1 MDQQFGITFKD
12 SSMFFA
18 DEVFMSSQPGKFF
31 LDFKN
36 ISPRSDMPKQ
46 IRTVVEH
53 STVRLD
59 PYLAKNF
66 WEKFGNLIKDYEKKF
81 GKIKRP
87 KEFDIAERSAKK
99 GKAVQAEAADE
110 KVKMDYVG

>member
-1 MDQQFGITFKD
+1 MDQQFGLTLKD
-12 SSMFFA
+12 NNLFFA

-36 ISPRSDMPKQ
+36 ISPRSDLPKQ
-46 IRTVVEH
+46 IRTCVEH
-53 STVRLD
+53 TAVRLD

-66 WEKFGNLIKDYEKKF
+66 WEKFGNLIKDYEKKY

-87 KEFDIAERSAKK
+87 KEYELADKPSMKGAKP
-99 GKAVQAEAADE
+99 QEE